1 MRMEEGC
8 LPHDLME
15 DLSLHILDVAE
26 NAITAGAE
34 NISIVVQ
41 EDVARDLLT
50 IEITDDGKGMGEDA
64 LEKASDPFYT
74 TRTTRKVGLGLALLK
89 EAAAMANGQVDI
101 RSAPNRGTTVRATFQ
116 LSHIDRKP
124 LGKMADTITALLA
137 TRSDINIS
145 YRHEREGGILQ
156 FDTKELKR
164 RLDGLPLNTVRTLSF
179 LNKYLNQEEDNL
191 SHHV

>member
-1 MRMEEGC
+1 
-8 LPHDLME
+8 ME

-74 TRTTRKVGLGLALLK
+74 TRTTRKVGLGLALLR
-89 EAAAMANGQVDI
+89 EAAAMANGQVEI
-101 RSAPNRGTTVRATFQ
+101 QSAPNRGTTVRATFQ

-124 LGKMADTITALLA
+124 LGKIADTITALLA
-137 TRSDINIS
+137 TRSDIDIS
-145 YRHEREGGILQ
+145 YTHEREGGILR
-156 FDTKELKR
+156 FDTRELRR
-164 RLDGLPLNTVRTLSF
+164 RLDGLPLNTVKTLNF
-179 LNKYLNQEEDNL
+179 LNNYLNQEEDIL
-191 SHHV
+191 SHHA

>member
-1 MRMEEGC
+1 
-8 LPHDLME
+8 ME

-89 EAAAMANGQVDI
+89 EAAAMANGQMDI

-124 LGKMADTITALLA
+124 LGKMADTITAMLA

>member
-1 MRMEEGC
+1 
-8 LPHDLME
+8 ME

-41 EDVARDLLT
+41 DDVARDLLT

-137 TRSDINIS
+137 TR
-145 YRHEREGGILQ
+145 RHQHFLSARA
-156 FDTKELKR
+156 R
-164 RLDGLPLNTVRTLSF
+164 RGDPPV
-179 LNKYLNQEEDNL
+179 
-191 SHHV
+191 